1 MLASPGRRVRQR
13 TRSPCLST
21 GNARDIARTEG
32 LSTVQIWVTP
42 YGLGSVPFHIR
53 HIASSTDRLITY
65 LEGKQLF

>member
-1 MLASPGRRVRQR
+1 
-13 TRSPCLST
+13 
-21 GNARDIARTEG
+21 
-32 LSTVQIWVTP
+32 VQIWVTP